1 MIIKNKILKYLI
13 EKIKSSIFN
22 ISKYIKKDDFNYNEN
37 IIFESS
43 IVCTAIGNINKN
55 DLVIIWNKNV
65 TRTRMQL

>member
-1 MIIKNKILKYLI
+1 MKNKILKYLI

-22 ISKYIKKDDFNYNEN
+22 IKKDDFNYREN

-43 IVCTAIGNINKN
+43 IVCTAIENINKN

-65 TRTRMQL
+65 TRTRM